1 MKKTNNNLKIRFDRL
16 PSENMKI
23 LDGMVK
29 TAFESLDLSSLKY
42 GNFFKMKIGQATEI
56 LHDDLNKVRSYH
68 PFHTGVNQSFS
79 CFKICD
85 CLP

>member
-42 GNFFKMKIGQATEI
+42 GNFFKKKIVQAT
-56 LHDDLNKVRSYH
+56 
-68 PFHTGVNQSFS
+68 
-79 CFKICD
+79 
-85 CLP
+85 